1 MPVLSSAEFLE
12 EEDYRLRS
20 GINRLTSGINETSSL
35 SFGHTNISNTVE
47 TAIQKGEYIG
57 YLEMNGRVVAAG
69 FGRED
74 TTDKGPHK
82 TMYIHTFSV
91 NSEYRGQG
99 LCQKIVLEFI
109 KKFKKHILY
118 LTVRTQEGNVN
129 ESAIRCYEKNGFI
142 MLPEVYRDHYDGKN
156 NAMVRFPT
164 SGKKSRRIMSRPNRR
179 KIKKKK

>member
-1 MPVLSSAEFLE
+1 MPVLSAKEFLE

-20 GINRLTSGINETSSL
+20 GLNRLSSGINETSSR
-35 SFGHTNISNTVE
+35 SFGHSAVSDNVGI
-47 TAIQKGEYIG
+47 AIQNGEFIG
-57 YLEMNGRVVAAG
+57 YLEMNGIVVAAG
-69 FGRED
+69 FGKED
-74 TTDKGPHK
+74 TSGGPHK

-91 NSEYRGQG
+91 DSEYRGQG

-118 LTVRTQEGNVN
+118 LTVRTEEGNVN
-129 ESAIRCYEKNGFI
+129 ESAIRCYEKNGFT

-164 SGKKSRRIMSRPNRR
+164 LVKQSKKQTRRR
-179 KIKKKK
+179 KKKKK

>member
-1 MPVLSSAEFLE
+1 MPILSSSEFSE

-20 GINRLTSGINETSSL
+20 GLNRLTSDINENSSR
-35 SFGHTNISNTVE
+35 SFGHSVVSDNVG
-47 TAIQKGEYIG
+47 TAIQNGEYIG
-57 YLEMNGRVVAAG
+57 YLEMNGRVVAVG
-69 FGRED
+69 FGKED
-74 TTDKGPHK
+74 TSGEGPHK

-118 LTVRTQEGNVN
+118 LTVRTQEGNIN
-129 ESAIRCYEKNGFI
+129 ESAIGCYEKNGFT

-164 SGKKSRRIMSRPNRR
+164 SGRNSRRTTSRQTRR
-179 KIKKKK
+179 KKKKK

>member
-1 MPVLSSAEFLE
+1 MPVLSAKEFSE
-12 EEDYRLRS
+12 EEDKRIRS
-20 GINRLTSGINETSSL
+20 GINRLTSDINETSSR
-35 SFGHTNISNTVE
+35 SFGHQMISDTIG

-74 TTDKGPHK
+74 TTDKGTHK

-129 ESAIRCYEKNGFI
+129 ESAIRCYEKNGFT

-156 NAMVRFPT
+156 NAMVRFPI
-164 SGKKSRRIMSRPNRR
+164 SGKKSRRTRR
-179 KIKKKK
+179 KKKKK

>member
-1 MPVLSSAEFLE
+1 MPVLSAKEFSE
-12 EEDYRLRS
+12 EEDHRLRS
-20 GINRLTSGINETSSL
+20 GLNKLSSDINETSSR
-35 SFGHTNISNTVE
+35 SFDHQIVSDNVG

-57 YLEMNGRVVAAG
+57 YLEMNGKVVASG
-69 FGRED
+69 FGKED
-74 TTDKGPHK
+74 TSGEGPHK

-99 LCQKIVLEFI
+99 LCQKIVLEFV

-118 LTVRTQEGNVN
+118 LTVRTEEGNVN
-129 ESAIRCYEKNGFI
+129 ESAIRCYEKNGFT

-164 SGKKSRRIMSRPNRR
+164 SGRQSRRTTSRQTRR
-179 KIKKKK
+179 KKKGK

>member
-1 MPVLSSAEFLE
+1 MPVLSAKEFLE

-20 GINRLTSGINETSSL
+20 GLNKLTSDINETSSR
-35 SFGHTNISNTVE
+35 SFDHQIVSDNVG

-57 YLEMNGRVVAAG
+57 YLEMNGKVVASG
-69 FGRED
+69 FGKED
-74 TTDKGPHK
+74 TSGEGPHK

-99 LCQKIVLEFI
+99 LCQKITNEFI
-109 KKFKKHILY
+109 KKFGKKYILY
-118 LTVRTQEGNVN
+118 LTVRTEEGNVN

-156 NAMVRFPT
+156 NAMVRVPT
-164 SGKKSRRIMSRPNRR
+164 TSKRSKKQTRR
-179 KIKKKK
+179 KKKKK

>member
-20 GINRLTSGINETSSL
+20 GINRLTLGINETSSL
-35 SFGHTNISNTVE
+35 SFGHSAVSDTIE

-57 YLEMNGRVVAAG
+57 YLEMNGRVVAHG
-69 FGRED
+69 FGKED
-74 TTDKGPHK
+74 TSGEGPHK

-99 LCQKIVLEFI
+99 LCQKIVLEFV

-118 LTVRTQEGNVN
+118 LTVRTEVGNVN
-129 ESAIRCYEKNGFI
+129 ESAIRCYEKNGFT

-156 NAMVRFPT
+156 SAMVRFPT
-164 SGKKSRRIMSRPNRR
+164 SVKRSRKQTSRQTRR
-179 KIKKKK
+179 KKKGK

>member
-1 MPVLSSAEFLE
+1 MPVLSAKEFLE
-12 EEDYRLRS
+12 EEDNRVRSRL
-20 GINRLTSGINETSSL
+20 NRLTSDINETSSL

-129 ESAIRCYEKNGFI
+129 ESAIRCYEKNGFT
-142 MLPEVYRDHYDGKN
+142 MLPEVYRNHYDGKN
-156 NAMVRFPT
+156 NAMVRFPI
-164 SGKKSRRIMSRPNRR
+164 SGKKSRRRKTRR
-179 KIKKKK
+179 KKKK

>member
-1 MPVLSSAEFLE
+1 MPVLSAKEFME

-20 GINRLTSGINETSSL
+20 GLNRLTLGINETSSR
-35 SFGHTNISNTVE
+35 SFGHTNVSDTVGA
-47 TAIQKGEYIG
+47 AIQNGEYIG
-57 YLEMNGRVVAAG
+57 YLEMNGRVVAQG

-74 TTDKGPHK
+74 TTDKGTHK

-99 LCQKIVLEFI
+99 LCQKIVLEFV

-118 LTVRTQEGNVN
+118 LTVRTEVGNVN
-129 ESAIRCYEKNGFI
+129 ESAIRCYEKNGFT

-156 NAMVRFPT
+156 TAMVRFPT
-164 SGKKSRRIMSRPNRR
+164 SGKKSRRTRR
-179 KIKKKK
+179 KKKKK

>member
-35 SFGHTNISNTVE
+35 SFGHSAVSDNVG

-57 YLEMNGRVVAAG
+57 YLEMNGKVVAHG
-69 FGRED
+69 FGKED
-74 TTDKGPHK
+74 TSGEGPHK

-99 LCQKIVLEFI
+99 LCQKIVLEFV

-118 LTVRTQEGNVN
+118 LTVRTEVGNVN
-129 ESAIRCYEKNGFI
+129 ESAIRCYEKNGFT

-164 SGKKSRRIMSRPNRR
+164 SGRQSRRTTSRQTRR
-179 KIKKKK
+179 KKKGK

>member
-1 MPVLSSAEFLE
+1 MPVLSAKEFLE
-12 EEDYRLRS
+12 VEDERIRS
-20 GINRLTSGINETSSL
+20 GLNRLAPDINETSSQ
-35 SFGHTNISNTVE
+35 SFGHQIVSDTVG
-47 TAIQKGEYIG
+47 TAIQNGEFIG
-57 YLEMNGRVVAAG
+57 YLEMNGKAVAVG
-69 FGRED
+69 FGKED
-74 TTDKGPHK
+74 TSGKGPHK

-118 LTVRTQEGNVN
+118 LTVRTQEGNIN
-129 ESAIRCYEKNGFI
+129 ESAIGCYEKNGFT

-164 SGKKSRRIMSRPNRR
+164 SGKKSRKQTRR
-179 KIKKKK
+179 KKKKKKK

>member
-1 MPVLSSAEFLE
+1 MPVLSAKEFLE
-12 EEDYRLRS
+12 KEDNRLRS
-20 GINRLTSGINETSSL
+20 GINRLTSYINELSSV
-35 SFGHTNISNTVE
+35 SFGHTNVSNTVE
-47 TAIQKGEYIG
+47 KAIQNGEYIG
-57 YLEMNGRVVAAG
+57 YLEMNDRVVATG

-74 TTDKGPHK
+74 TTDKGTHK

-129 ESAIRCYEKNGFI
+129 ESAIRCYEKNGFT

-164 SGKKSRRIMSRPNRR
+164 SGKKSRRTMSRQTRR
-179 KIKKKK
+179 KKKK

>member
-1 MPVLSSAEFLE
+1 MPVLSVKEFLG
-12 EEDYRLRS
+12 EEDKRIRS
-20 GINRLTSGINETSSL
+20 GINRLTLGINETSSR
-35 SFGHTNISNTVE
+35 SFGHQMISDTIG

-57 YLEMNGRVVAAG
+57 YLEMNGRVVATG
-69 FGRED
+69 FGKED
-74 TTDKGPHK
+74 TSGGPHK

-118 LTVRTQEGNVN
+118 LTVRTEEGNVN

-156 NAMVRFPT
+156 NAMIRFPT
-164 SGKKSRRIMSRPNRR
+164 INRSRKQTRR
-179 KIKKKK
+179 RKKKKK